1 MMCYRADGWLNG
13 RQKMATIVVKDLNE
27 SIELDS
33 KAMRAVTGG
42 RSESYLGMLRH
53 PSSSFQNP
61 LSFSELKPPGFDFNI
76 KQL

>member
-1 MMCYRADGWLNG
+1 
-13 RQKMATIVVKDLNE
+13 MATIVVKDLNE